1 MPHVIGDCELT
12 RTIVAMGHS
21 LNLRVIAEG
30 VETSEQLDY
39 LRELGCDGVQG
50 FLLGKP
56 MLPEDLHQTLTTGN
70 HIKQ

>member
-1 MPHVIGDCELT
+1 
-12 RTIVAMGHS
+12 MGHS